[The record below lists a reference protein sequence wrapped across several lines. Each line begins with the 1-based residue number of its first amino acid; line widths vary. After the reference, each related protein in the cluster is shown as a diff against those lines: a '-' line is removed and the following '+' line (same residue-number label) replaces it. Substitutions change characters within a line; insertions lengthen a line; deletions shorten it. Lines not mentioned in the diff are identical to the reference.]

1 MRHPAYLAS
10 LILAATL
17 SGTASANLIT
27 NGSFESGLAGWTYN
41 NGEAPPA
48 GTPLYPPV
56 AIFYGAAQAYPNGA
70 FGEAV
75 PANNAATLS
84 PDAVGSRALYF
95 VSDWAN
101 NPVQSISQT
110 IEIVS
115 AGTYQIGF
123 SAYAPL
129 NGYNNAGDA
138 LFSGVIAGVTLA
150 NYSVKGG
157 LAQTWQTFA
166 GSTNLA
172 AGFYDVEFT
181 FFTNQFPSADIV
193 IDQVYVVRDPVQQV
207 PAPAPLAL
215 LGLGLI
221 GLGLVR
227 RRATA

>member
-1 MRHPAYLAS
+1 MRYHTQLAT
-10 LILAATL
+10 LILATAVC
-17 SGTASANLIT
+17 GTASANLIS

-41 NGEAPPA
+41 NGENPPG
-48 GTPLYPPV
+48 GTQLYPPV
-56 AIFYGAAQAYPNGA
+56 AIFYGAAQPYPQGA

-84 PDAVGSRALYF
+84 TDAVGDRALYF

-101 NPVQSISQT
+101 NPVQSIRQT
-110 IEIVS
+110 IEIVT

-123 SAYAPL
+123 SAYAPQ

-138 LFSGVIAGVTLA
+138 LFSGVIADISLA

-157 LAQTWQTFA
+157 VAQTWQTFA

-172 AGFYDVEFT
+172 PGFYDAEFT
-181 FFTNQFPSADIV
+181 FFTNQFPSADVV
-193 IDQVYVVRDPVQQV
+193 IDQVYVILDPVQQV

-221 GLGLVR
+221 GLGLAR
-227 RRATA
+227 RRARA